1 MHPFQWG
8 TVSTHIFRS
17 KEQFLVRYAFFDLDE
32 TDFYNVSWPV
42 SYAVLVRYDCDAYET
57 QTLCLPFAAQSINLG
72 DDTLIVLFFCFALF
86 VCLLFSSFLSTTK
99 PLNVLGYAN
108 SCKLHQKLMKG
119 LIVELTA
126 LCNVSMPTRN
136 VRRRWNFKVIPLVRI
151 SCPILSSSLI
161 SSSGPICPPAWKEG
175 HRHRRTSCLRCFH
188 GSILS
193 VANSINTTE
202 EPCIIRSPMRGG
214 PAEQ

>member
-1 MHPFQWG
+1 MHPFQWS

-136 VRRRWNFKVIPLVRI
+136 VSRRWNFKVIPLVAQFY
-151 SCPILSSSLI
+151 PVLSFHRLAQFARRHGRKATDTGAPVACVVFTGQFFQLLI
-161 SSSGPICPPAWKEG
+161 QLIQ
-175 HRHRRTSCLRCFH
+175 RRSR
-188 GSILS
+188 
-193 VANSINTTE
+193 A
-202 EPCIIRSPMRGG
+202 
-214 PAEQ
+214 

>member
-136 VRRRWNFKVIPLVRI
+136 VRRRWNFKVIPLVAQFY
-151 SCPILSSSLI
+151 PVLSFHRLAQFARRHGRKATDTGAPVACVVFTGQFFQLLI
-161 SSSGPICPPAWKEG
+161 QLIQ
-175 HRHRRTSCLRCFH
+175 RRSR
-188 GSILS
+188 
-193 VANSINTTE
+193 V
-202 EPCIIRSPMRGG
+202 
-214 PAEQ
+214 